1 MKPSLYL
8 VGMVLLLFVAL
19 QKSSAQD
26 LAFIG
31 VNVVPMDRDT
41 LLNDQ
46 TVVVRDGRISA
57 VGPTGSTR
65 VPEGAL
71 RLDGRGKYLMP
82 GLGEMHGHIPSPL
95 QSREFTEAVLFLY
108 VANGVTTVR
117 GMQGAPGQLDLRER
131 AKRSELM
138 APNLYLAG
146 PPFSG
151 KTIKSAEEAIQTVRQ
166 QKGEGWDL
174 LKVLTGLA
182 RDHYDAMART
192 ARKWE

>member
-1 MKPSLYL
+1 MKPSLCL
-8 VGMVLLLFVAL
+8 VGMALVLFVGFEP
-19 QKSSAQD
+19 SSAQD

-57 VGPTGSTR
+57 VGSTASTK

-131 AKRSELM
+131 AKRGELL

-146 PPFSG
+146 PPFS
-151 KTIKSAEEAIQTVRQ
+151 R
-166 QKGEGWDL
+166 
-174 LKVLTGLA
+174 
-182 RDHYDAMART
+182 
-192 ARKWE
+192 